1 MARRK
6 RRFVLPVLPALGLA
20 AVAAP
25 ALHIVNASAKSS
37 ESMSEHRSGDGGD
50 DEAGDHESEHDGKKP
65 KKTHPQG
72 SAANSPSSTTTTAK
86 AAPQSTPSNA
96 PSSTPTTAAPTTT
109 TAAPTTTTA
118 APTTTT
124 AKPTTTTTAAPTTT
138 TAKPTTTTTAK
149 PTTTTAAPT
158 TTTTAPPPPSSPLT
172 VSEQFTQL
180 VNGKPMLLALSVN
193 NSSAS
198 QRTFSIRVEVKGTSA
213 PPGFL
218 NVNSDG
224 TQTTLNNWSCSP
236 AEIQSPTTDSIFN
249 CNVTIQANKTDT
261 VMVTTGS
268 SFKASGNTINITS
281 NVTNDNGSTTTLPA
295 PASATGTVA

>member
-1 MARRK
+1 LARRK
-6 RRFVLPVLPALGLA
+6 RRLVLPVLPALGLA

-50 DEAGDHESEHDGKKP
+50 DEAGDHESDYHGKKP
-65 KKTHPQG
+65 KKTPPQA
-72 SAANSPSSTTTTAK
+72 SAANAPSSTTTTAK
-86 AAPQSTPSNA
+86 AAPQSTNA
-96 PSSTPTTAAPTTT
+96 ASSAP
-109 TAAPTTTTA
+109 TTA

-149 PTTTTAAPT
+149 PTTTTTAKPTTTTAAPT
-158 TTTTAPPPPSSPLT
+158 TTTTAPPVQSSPLT

-198 QRTFSIRVEVKGTSA
+198 QRTFSIRVEVKGTTA
-213 PPGFL
+213 PPNFL

-224 TQTTLNNWSCSP
+224 TQTTLSNWSCSP
-236 AEIQSPTTDSIFN
+236 TEIQSPTTDSVFN
-249 CNVTIQANKTDT
+249 CSVTIQASKTDT

-281 NVTNDNGSTTTLPA
+281 NVTNDNGSTTNLPA